1 MQTYRT
7 PIRTARWWRMMF
19 TFIAGFIMLA
29 SPTEASAHF
38 GEPYPVL
45 IDQPVGPYL
54 VTTYVDPDVGTGTF
68 YVDVMPASGTVPA
81 DTTVIINATPEDNHT
96 APVLVVVKG
105 KRADPGL
112 EYEGDVEFDAEG
124 YWAIR
129 MQVAGPAGAGDITFR
144 VLVTPPYPQWLST
157 LQCLVPFVVVAGLWF
172 LSTKRNAIIKR
183 QAAAAAAAEPVPAT
197 PSTSHEE

>member
-1 MQTYRT
+1 
-7 PIRTARWWRMMF
+7 MMLALVGVI
-19 TFIAGFIMLA
+19 TVLA
-29 SPTEASAHF
+29 SPTVASAHF

-96 APVLVVVKG
+96 APALVIIKG

-112 EYEGDVEFDAEG
+112 EYEGDVKLDAEG

-129 MQVAGPAGAGDITFR
+129 MQVAGPAGAGVITFR

-157 LQCLVPFVVVAGLWF
+157 LQCLFPFVVIAGLWF
-172 LSTKRNAIIKR
+172 LATKRNAIIKR
-183 QAAAAAAAEPVPAT
+183 RAAAAGAEPVTTTSSA
-197 PSTSHEE
+197 STEE